1 MNQITNHTEQQ
12 IEVINPMAV
21 MGTVKSIVPRS
32 FEKTFNGLTTEQI
45 SYSFKIC
52 LDGLTRDQIQFGMTQ
67 VRDNGFCPD
76 PAMFR
81 KWCLGIKGFNNE
93 NPIELSYKGKY
104 AAVANIEAW
113 LGDSSTLITNA
124 EREAYNRIYG
134 MFDNYLDKVAYS
146 DKFEREKFY
155 AYKAFEDAYEEVV
168 KEFVSQGVEQC
179 IFDNTLQIEQK
190 KEKRVLTTVN
200 KDLLNWSEHVHG
212 YIVGRTGFRHEKIEI
227 NVSDIQKYAK
237 ENKIEFLEAEIE
249 IRSSRIN
256 KICWRVET

>member
-32 FEKTFNGLTTEQI
+32 FEKTFSGLTTEQI

-93 NPIELSYKGKY
+93 NPIESSYKGKY
-104 AAVANIEAW
+104 AALNDIHTWLSKDKSTSITKASFLAYEKSIEAFNDLKW
-113 LGDSSTLITNA
+113 VSNYERAKRVADSVFMEN
-124 EREAYNRIYG
+124 
-134 MFDNYLDKVAYS
+134 
-146 DKFEREKFY
+146 
-155 AYKAFEDAYEEVV
+155 YEEVV
-168 KEFVSQGVEQC
+168 CDLVQQEIKQEMYVPPVCIEKKVEAPKVL
-179 IFDNTLQIEQK
+179 TAEEQK
-190 KEKRVLTTVN
+190 QAEEMKEKYLAQLRGLI
-200 KDLLNWSEHVHG
+200 K
-212 YIVGRTGFRHEKIEI
+212 R
-227 NVSDIQKYAK
+227 
-237 ENKIEFLEAEIE
+237 
-249 IRSSRIN
+249 
-256 KICWRVET
+256 

>member
-52 LDGLTRDQIQFGMTQ
+52 LDGLTRDQIQIGMAQ

-93 NPIELSYKGKY
+93 NPIESSYKGKY
-104 AAVANIEAW
+104 AALNDIHTWLIENSTTQITKASFIAYEKSIEAFKELKW
-113 LGDSSTLITNA
+113 TNSYDRAKRVADSVFMEN
-124 EREAYNRIYG
+124 
-134 MFDNYLDKVAYS
+134 
-146 DKFEREKFY
+146 
-155 AYKAFEDAYEEVV
+155 YEEVV
-168 KEFVSQGVEQC
+168 RELVQQEIKQEMYVPPVR
-179 IFDNTLQIEQK
+179 IEKK
-190 KEKRVLTTVN
+190 KEAPRVLTAEEQ
-200 KDLLNWSEHVHG
+200 KQAEEMK
-212 YIVGRTGFRHEKIEI
+212 EKYLTQLRGLI
-227 NVSDIQKYAK
+227 K
-237 ENKIEFLEAEIE
+237 
-249 IRSSRIN
+249 R
-256 KICWRVET
+256 

>member
-52 LDGLTRDQIQFGMTQ
+52 LDGLTREQIQFGMTQ

-93 NPIELSYKGKY
+93 NPIESSYKGKY
-104 AAVANIEAW
+104 AALNDIHTWLSKDKSTSITEASF
-113 LGDSSTLITNA
+113 L
-124 EREAYNRIYG
+124 
-134 MFDNYLDKVAYS
+134 
-146 DKFEREKFY
+146 
-155 AYKAFEDAYEEVV
+155 AYERSLEAFNDLKWVSNYERAKRVADSVFMENYEDVVRDLVQQEIKQEMYVPPVRIEKKVEVPKV
-168 KEFVSQGVEQC
+168 LTAE
-179 IFDNTLQIEQK
+179 EQK
-190 KEKRVLTTVN
+190 QAEEMKEKYLTQLRGLI
-200 KDLLNWSEHVHG
+200 K
-212 YIVGRTGFRHEKIEI
+212 
-227 NVSDIQKYAK
+227 Q
-237 ENKIEFLEAEIE
+237 
-249 IRSSRIN
+249 
-256 KICWRVET
+256 